1 MKGVYGIYKF
11 YDRQHGLVDV
21 VVGQRT
27 APPARHRDPIRFASF
42 ASPSSTFPHPNLFHV
57 GPPHP
62 PPQPLCALPSP
73 IICAASARAL
83 RGALVQKPTSRVA
96 AEAEAEAAEEE
107 EEEAA
112 AATTLLGTAATT
124 PQAQATTRT
133 GPTTAVVGG
142 AATAATG
149 EIATAAAKAAWLA
162 PSTNPQ
168 RS

>member
-42 ASPSSTFPHPNLFHV
+42 ASPSSTLPHPNLFHV

-83 RGALVQKPTSRVA
+83 RGALVQVRDMIDRGRNVGQNRYFIPSLILRTCLVCLEPRIIYCKLYISA
-96 AEAEAEAAEEE
+96 A
-107 EEEAA
+107 
-112 AATTLLGTAATT
+112 LF
-124 PQAQATTRT
+124 
-133 GPTTAVVGG
+133 
-142 AATAATG
+142 
-149 EIATAAAKAAWLA
+149 
-162 PSTNPQ
+162 
-168 RS
+168 